1 MSKGQTIDY
10 ANCELRKDTQLAG
23 QVDAALSIAALDG
36 IGRVLDYMQHHGVH
50 HHVAITGCAR
60 RRTVIA
66 NTQMTERAGRP
77 RVPPAGVSN
86 RSPSVPPTQRQDLA
100 GGGHFPANSPT
111 RLPCQRCPAHAW
123 RISQATI
130 ATTSAE
136 PT

>member
-66 NTQMTERAGRP
+66 NTQMTERAGSRACRRP
-77 RVPPAGVSN
+77 ACRTAPRAFPRPSAKILPAAATSQQTHLPGC
-86 RSPSVPPTQRQDLA
+86 LA
-100 GGGHFPANSPT
+100 SAA
-111 RLPCQRCPAHAW
+111 LPMPG
-123 RISQATI
+123 
-130 ATTSAE
+130 E
-136 PT
+136 